1 SCPISPT
8 GWPRPS
14 RCRRRRRPPRRRRCP
29 RSPSPEVPAM
39 PDCIVAEDE
48 ELLRA
53 SLVQELAAAWPELRV
68 VAECEDGAAALEA
81 IAAHQPEVAFL
92 DIRMPGLTGIQ
103 VAAAVAQSSPRTQ
116 VVFVTAYDQY
126 AIEAFEKGAVDYLL
140 KPVARERL
148 QATVQRLQARAGGGP
163 DQATLDALLQHL
175 ARRPPPPSAPPP
187 LAWITASSGRETRL
201 IMLEDVAY
209 FRADNKY
216 TVVVTA
222 EGESLLRTPL
232 KELLAVLDPN
242 RFRQIHRSTIVN
254 LAAVLSVVRDDSGKG
269 QLRLRNR
276 SETLPVSAPFMA
288 LFRGM

>member
-1 SCPISPT
+1 
-8 GWPRPS
+8 
-14 RCRRRRRPPRRRRCP
+14 
-29 RSPSPEVPAM
+29 M

-175 ARRPPPPSAPPP
+175 ARRPPPPSAPLP